1 MLSPVGL
8 RTHIAANM
16 TRSAIL
22 LAGFPVLLL
31 LLAYAGALLFVG
43 AGGAALSETAVQA
56 LNTGADPTVVLMR
69 EAARL
74 MPRIAPFA
82 IAGAGVWYG
91 IAYLGHQ
98 AMIDMATGAREISRR
113 DAPDLYNLVENL
125 CISRGVKTPTIR
137 IIESPALNAYASG
150 LKDGQYSITF
160 TRGLLE
166 RLDREEVEAVAAH
179 ELTHILNRD
188 VFLMVVA
195 VIFVGI
201 ISFVGEMVFRSLR
214 FASFGERSNR
224 RSRNGGGGGA
234 VILIA
239 LAIAAVAYGLAIVIR
254 FTLSRKREY
263 LADAG
268 AVELTKN
275 PDAMIRALE
284 RISGRSDLPIPEE
297 MQAMCIDNHTVG
309 FMELFATHPPIEKRI
324 AALSQYAGGRAGL
337 SSGAPFWGA
346 DTRDM
351 AVEGRGPWGEP
362 GTERDATSPWA

>member
-22 LAGFPVLLL
+22 LTGFPVLLL
-31 LLAYAGALLFVG
+31 LLAYVGALLFVG
-43 AGGAALSETAVQA
+43 AGGAALSDTAVQA
-56 LNTGADPTVVLMR
+56 LNSGSEPTMVLMG

-74 MPRIAPFA
+74 MPRIVPFA
-82 IAGAGVWYG
+82 LAGAGLWYG

-98 AMIDMATGAREISRR
+98 AMIDAATGARALSRR

-125 CISRGVKTPTIR
+125 CISRGVKTPAIR
-137 IIESPALNAYASG
+137 IIDSPALNAYASG

-214 FASFGERSNR
+214 FASFGGSSNR
-224 RSRNGGGGGA
+224 RDRNSGGGGA
-234 VILIA
+234 VIIIA
-239 LAIAAVAYGLAIVIR
+239 LAIAAIAYGLAIVIR

-284 RISGRSDLPIPEE
+284 RISGNSDLPIPEE

-309 FMELFATHPPIEKRI
+309 FMEMFATHPPIEKRI
-324 AALSQYAGGRAGL
+324 AALRQYAGGRAGL
-337 SSGAPFWGA
+337 PSGEPFWG
-346 DTRDM
+346 
-351 AVEGRGPWGEP
+351 RGPLDAAVP
-362 GTERDATSPWA
+362 GDSPWSEPMMGHDTASPWD